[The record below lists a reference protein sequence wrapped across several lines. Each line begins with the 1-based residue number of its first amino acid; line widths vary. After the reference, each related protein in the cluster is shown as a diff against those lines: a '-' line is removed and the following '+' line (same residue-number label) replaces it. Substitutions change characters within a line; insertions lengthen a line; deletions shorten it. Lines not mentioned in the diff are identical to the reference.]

1 MTISTSSLLRRCR
14 QGLISLLT
22 CGGVLSSLLMA
33 SLVGAPL
40 ALVSPPAMATCAMSG
55 STSQTFTY
63 TAANINNAAALP
75 FANTWACSNAG
86 TPGNSANI
94 CYESIFD
101 GSVANGSST
110 MTYTVG
116 LKDTTNTITSM
127 TSAHLYGSTNG
138 GNSNVLTD
146 PVGGTTNS
154 LKPTITVTV
163 PAGQATGMPVGTYS
177 DNTIQFM
184 FDEQGNGGACE
195 GNFVSSPANWDA
207 INPVTYTANFVVP
220 SVCTQVSTTT
230 VDFGN
235 IAASTTVP
243 AGGTPATGAVA
254 VQCNQG
260 APYTVYLDNGKNY
273 NTTRRMKNGTNNYL
287 AYQLYQDSAHSI
299 AWNATN
305 VGTVGGT
312 GGVSSTGSGSNQ
324 TLTVY
329 ALIPAGTAVPAT
341 TGTYT
346 DTVVVTVNY

>member
-1 MTISTSSLLRRCR
+1 MTLYISSLLRRCR
-14 QGLISLLT
+14 QTLISLLT
-22 CGGVLSSLLMA
+22 CGGILSSLLMA
-33 SLVGAPL
+33 GLVGAPL

-75 FANTWACSNAG
+75 FANTWACSNNG
-86 TPGNSANI
+86 TPSNSANI

-101 GSVANGSST
+101 GTVANGSST

-116 LKDTTNTITSM
+116 LSDTTNTITSM

-138 GNSNVLTD
+138 SNSNVLTN
-146 PVGGTTNS
+146 PVGGTTKS
-154 LKPTITVTV
+154 LKPTLTVTV
-163 PAGQATGMPVGTYS
+163 PAGQATGLPVGTYS
-177 DNTIQFM
+177 DNAIQFM

-195 GNFVSSPANWDA
+195 GNFVSSSSNWDA
-207 INPVTYTANFVVP
+207 INPVAYTANFVVP
-220 SVCTQVSTTT
+220 SVCTLVSTTT
-230 VDFGN
+230 VNFGN

-243 AGGTPATGAVA
+243 TGGIPATGAVA

-260 APYTVYLDNGKNY
+260 APYTVYLGNGN
-273 NTTRRMKNGTNNYL
+273 NFTTTRRMKSGAVFL

-305 VGTVGGT
+305 VGTIGGT

-324 TLTVY
+324 TLSVY